1 MPRIDGLVS
10 GLDTTSIIEQL
21 VQLSRRPLEQLEER
35 VLKKEE
41 QKTAIQGLTA
51 KLLDLKLTGFKLTK
65 ASTYR
70 VNEATSSNQNILRAT
85 ATAGETTGSF
95 NFRVAQLARNAQA
108 VSQGMPNASTSTVGA
123 GRFTVEMGGGFVDHS
138 TKVSE
143 LNDGQGFER
152 GSIRITDGN
161 GASKVIDLS
170 LAVTVDDILAKI
182 NQEDGIQVEAEA
194 WGDGIRLKDQSGG
207 GSLTVAEVNGGLT
220 ASSLGILR
228 PDVAGVIEGSDINAL
243 SLSTRIDRLNDG
255 LGVRSGTGD
264 DLAFTTSSGATFQ
277 VDIGTPSTLQDV
289 VDSINND
296 ADNAGKVTA
305 SLDPIGKGLV
315 LADNTAESGGTFT
328 VSAVVG
334 PFGTSG
340 ALVDLGLH
348 GLTSESTITG
358 ASDAAN
364 GTLLRGKR
372 LVASLNTLLGRTL
385 NGGQKEA
392 GTQGL
397 GNGTIQITDRQGNS
411 ASIVLDP
418 RRETSTTVDPLLGAT
433 TLTVASVAGMAV
445 GNRVRI
451 SDGANTEYRILT
463 DVNQA
468 TNVITFADG
477 LNYNFA
483 AVSAVYG
490 LNESLGDVI
499 NAINN
504 NTDTAVTARYNREL
518 NGLRIDDNNTGLPT
532 GDLSITDTAG
542 TVARD
547 LGIRTG
553 VSGAHAVSVGGSTT
567 QMTSANLAALGLED
581 DQLNG
586 LELLFTA
593 GANAGQ
599 KQTIKDFNATTG
611 QVTFD
616 SGFSAAIGV
625 ADTFTITGIDA
636 NSFNG
641 FDSRP
646 RYLSR
651 NTLLEGLNAG
661 KGVFGGK
668 FQVTDRNGDIFTV
681 NIENKTDLGGVIDQI
696 NGAALAA
703 GSDLTA
709 RINDDGNGLL
719 VSSPTGAGSIRIVD
733 INGGTSA
740 RDLNILA
747 NTTSSTVDG
756 SFEFNIDLDGT
767 ESLNDIRDILNNLN
781 LDITTTIIH
790 DGSATAPYRLNIVSN
805 VAGSPG
811 RLLMDDFDNSF
822 NFTTT
827 TQAQDAAVIFGGG
840 SSGSQPVLV
849 TGTSNTVEDIIPG
862 LTLTLGAA
870 STEMVTVN
878 ITRNVD
884 DILETV
890 RDFVEGFNTSME
902 EIHELS
908 DFKGLDAEEP
918 AILQG
923 NATLRNI
930 EADLFRTFTR
940 SVQNVTAPFNRL
952 SSVGL
957 RVKEDGTGLDFDEDK
972 FRSAITS
979 NYDEVVTLLDAGAK
993 VVSHTRLAELRGG
1006 QGIRQTK
1013 GSDDIEITLTDGTN
1027 FRINL
1032 DNMDTIAEV
1041 VAAINNHADN
1051 PGTLEATIRVDGEGI
1066 ELTDTTGGAGPLR
1079 AVNINGSNAATDL
1092 GIFQSISPAGSS
1104 AVIRGF
1110 SLRDAGAFAML
1121 NSRLAAIVETDGVL
1135 TGQSDAIDK
1144 TIETMRDQMI
1154 RIEER
1159 VQREQER
1166 LFTEFS
1172 NLESVLSDLQGQSS
1186 FISQQLGRK

>member
-1 MPRIDGLVS
+1 MPRVDGLVS
-10 GLDTTSIIEQL
+10 GLDTTSIIQQL
-21 VQLSRRPLEQLEER
+21 VELSRRPLQQLEER
-35 VLKKEE
+35 VVKKEE

-70 VNEATSSNQNILRAT
+70 VNEATSSNESILRAS
-85 ATAGETTGSF
+85 ATSGETTGSF
-95 NFRVAQLARNAQA
+95 SFRVARLARNAQA
-108 VSQGMPNASTSTVGA
+108 VSQGMPNASTTAVGA
-123 GRFTVEMGGGFVDHS
+123 GKFTVEMGGGFVDHS

-170 LAVTVDDILAKI
+170 LAVTVDDILAAI
-182 NQEDGIQVEAEA
+182 NQEDAIQVMAEA
-194 WGDGIRLKDQSGG
+194 WGDGIRLTDQSGG

-220 ASSLGILR
+220 ASSLGLLR
-228 PDVAGVIEGSDINAL
+228 PDVAGVIEGSDINGL

-255 LGVRSGTGD
+255 LGVRSGSGD
-264 DLAFTTSSGATFQ
+264 DLAFTTSSGASFQ
-277 VDIGTPSTLQDV
+277 VDIGSPSTLQDV
-289 VDSINND
+289 VDAINND
-296 ADNAGKVTA
+296 ADNVGKVTA
-305 SLDPIGKGLV
+305 SLDTAGKGLV
-315 LADNTAESGGTFT
+315 LVDNTVESGGTFT
-328 VSAVVG
+328 VSAVAG

-348 GLTSESTITG
+348 GLTSESAATG
-358 ASDAAN
+358 ASDAAD
-364 GTLLRGKR
+364 GTILRGKR

-397 GNGTIQITDRQGNS
+397 GNGTIQITDRQGNT

-418 RRETSTTVDPLLGAT
+418 RRETSTTVDPALGAT
-433 TLTVASVAGMAV
+433 SLTLASVAGMAV
-445 GNRVRI
+445 GNRIRI
-451 SDGANTEYRILT
+451 SDGTNTEYRILT
-463 DVNQA
+463 DVDQG
-468 TNVITFADG
+468 TNVVSFTEG
-477 LNYNFA
+477 LSFDFA
-483 AVSAVYG
+483 AASAVYG
-490 LNESLGDVI
+490 LNETLGDVV

-504 NTDTAVTARYNREL
+504 NTDVNVTARFNREL

-532 GDLSITDTAG
+532 SDLSIVDTVG
-542 TVARD
+542 TVAND

-567 QMTSANLAALGLED
+567 QLTSATLAALGLED

-599 KQTIKDFNATTG
+599 KQTIKDFDATTG

-616 SGFSAAIGV
+616 SGFSAVIGA
-625 ADTFTITGIDA
+625 ADTFTITGTDS

-651 NTLLEGLNAG
+651 NTLLADMNAG
-661 KGVFGGK
+661 RGVFGGK
-668 FQVTDRNGDIFTV
+668 FQVTDRNGDMFTV
-681 NIENKTDLGGVIDQI
+681 NIEGKTDLGQVIDQI

-703 GSDLTA
+703 GSDLSAT
-709 RINDDGNGLL
+709 INDDGNGLL
-719 VSSPTGAGSIRIVD
+719 VSSPTGTGSIRIVD

-740 RDLNILA
+740 SDLNILA
-747 NTTSSTVDG
+747 NTTSATVDG
-756 SFEFNIDLDGT
+756 SFEFTIDLDGT

-840 SSGSQPVLV
+840 SSGSQPVLI
-849 TGTSNTVEDIIPG
+849 TGTSNTVENIIPG
-862 LTLTLGAA
+862 LTLTLGSA
-870 STEMVTVN
+870 SSEMVTVN
-878 ITRNVD
+878 ISRNVD
-884 DILETV
+884 GILESI
-890 RDFVEGFNTSME
+890 RDFVEGFNASME

-908 DFKGLDAEEP
+908 DFKGVDAEEP

-923 NATLRNI
+923 NAALRNI
-930 EADLFRTFTR
+930 EADLYRTFTR

-972 FRSAITS
+972 FRSAINS
-979 NYDEVVTLLDAGAK
+979 HYEDVVTLLDAGAK
-993 VVSHTRLAELRGG
+993 VGSNTRLAELRGG
-1006 QGIRQTK
+1006 QGVRQTS
-1013 GSDDIEITLTDGTN
+1013 GSDDIEITMTDGTTL
-1027 FRINL
+1027 RINL
-1032 DNMDTIAEV
+1032 DNMDTVAEV
-1041 VAAINNHADN
+1041 IAAINNHTSN
-1051 PGTLEATIRVDGEGI
+1051 PGTLTASLRVDGEGI
-1066 ELTDTTGGAGPLR
+1066 QLTDTTGGTGPLR
-1079 AVNINGSNAATDL
+1079 AININGSNAATDL
-1092 GIFQSISPAGSS
+1092 GIFQSISPSGSS
-1104 AVIRGF
+1104 AVIKGF

-1121 NSRLAAIVETDGVL
+1121 NSRLAAIVESNGVL
-1135 TGQSDAIDK
+1135 TGQSEAIDK

-1166 LFTEFS
+1166 LFMEFS
-1172 NLESVLSDLQGQSS
+1172 HLESVLSDLQGQSS
-1186 FISQQLGRK
+1186 FISQQLGRR